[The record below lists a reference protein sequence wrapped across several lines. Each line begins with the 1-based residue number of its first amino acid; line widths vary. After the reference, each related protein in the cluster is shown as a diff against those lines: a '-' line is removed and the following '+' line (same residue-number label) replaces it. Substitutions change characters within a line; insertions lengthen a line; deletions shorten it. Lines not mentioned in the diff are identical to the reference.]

1 MGMENMMYKVVLDV
15 NHLMN
20 LKILRDVLKDVEK
33 IN

>member
-1 MGMENMMYKVVLDV
+1 MENMMYKVVLDV